1 MARKSRKELITTLRA
16 GIEPE
21 KTQADAGVEKQRQY
35 NAGAYAR
42 LSVLET
48 RDKKDSEALQNQ
60 KALLREYIFEHP
72 ELQLAA
78 EYEDNG
84 ETGTNFE
91 REGFQ
96 RLIEDVRRG
105 LIDCIVVKDLSR
117 FGRDH
122 IEVEHYLQHIFPHW
136 GVRFISISDGYDS
149 ADESTFDRLTVALKN
164 IVNNIYSKDISLK
177 SGGVLREKQAR
188 GEFIGAYASYGY
200 IKDPQNRHRILP
212 DPEAAE
218 VVREIY
224 RRKLAGQ
231 GDTAITRWLNAS
243 GILSPCSYRY
253 QKGIIKDK
261 RYAQA
266 KPWLVQS
273 VKIILRSEVYL
284 GHMVQGRRICEFY
297 ANRPDRMLPQ
307 EEWTVV
313 KNTHEPLVSQEDFD
327 RVQEI
332 NRSAKEAYHAN
343 LGKYDA
349 LGKTENLLRG
359 LVFCADCGRPLV
371 RYKQV
376 TSKGKYVRYFY
387 LCPNYAAQLEHSG
400 CTYKFVPEETL
411 IGMVEALITKELLL
425 AADLKALADR
435 KAARHTSAIEEA
447 GRALK
452 GAMAEQNKL
461 AALRERL
468 LRDYLA
474 KLIDQQDYER
484 IRTRYQAEEDDLTER
499 VKELR
504 SKQRSEN
511 RLLTQGNKWFS
522 AVSSCSLPFA
532 LTGETAKLLIERVMI
547 HDNTRWDVVFRF
559 RDERQAI
566 LEDAAG
572 EGAESA

>member
-1 MARKSRKELITTLRA
+1 MARKSRKELIATLRA
-16 GIEPE
+16 GAVPE
-21 KTQADAGVEKQRQY
+21 KAQSAAVEEAPRQY
-35 NAGAYAR
+35 SAGAYAR

-60 KALLREYIFEHP
+60 KALLREYIAEHP
-72 ELQLAA
+72 ELRLAR

-96 RLIEDVRRG
+96 SLIEDVRRG

-122 IEVEHYLQHIFPHW
+122 VEVEHYLQHIFPHL
-136 GVRFISISDGYDS
+136 GVRFIAISDGYDS
-149 ADESTFDRLTVALKN
+149 ADASTFDRLTVALKN

-200 IKDPQNRHRILP
+200 IKDPRNRHRIIP
-212 DPEAAE
+212 DPETAQ
-218 VVREIY
+218 VVQEIY
-224 RRKLAGQ
+224 RRKLEGQ

-243 GILSPCSYRY
+243 GILSPSCYRY
-253 QKGIIKDK
+253 QKGIIRDE
-261 RYAQA
+261 RYAQP
-266 KPWLVQS
+266 KPWLVQT
-273 VKIILRSEVYL
+273 VKNILRSEVYL

-307 EEWTVV
+307 DEWTVV

-332 NRSAKEAYHAN
+332 NRKAKAAYHEN

-349 LGKTENLLRG
+349 LGKTENLLKG

-376 TSKGKYVRYFY
+376 TSKGKYVHYYY

-400 CTYKFVPEETL
+400 CTYKFVPEEKL
-411 IGMVEALITKELLL
+411 IGAVEAIAAKEILL
-425 AADLKALADR
+425 AADLKALAKR
-435 KAARHTSAIEEA
+435 KTAQHTAAAEEA

-452 GAMAEQNKL
+452 GALAEQNKL
-461 AALRERL
+461 HALRERL

-474 KLIDQQDYER
+474 KLMDQRDYER
-484 IRTRYQAEEDDLTER
+484 IRAKYQAEEDDLNAR
-499 VKELR
+499 IKELR
-504 SKQRSEN
+504 AKQREEK
-511 RLLTQGNKWFS
+511 RLLTQDNPWFT
-522 AVSSCSLPFA
+522 AVTSCSLPFS
-532 LTGETAKLLIERVMI
+532 LTRETAKLLIERITVY
-547 HDNTRWDVVFRF
+547 DNARWEITFRF

-566 LEDAAG
+566 LEDAMR
-572 EGAESA
+572 EGART

>member
-16 GIEPE
+16 GSEPE
-21 KTQADAGVEKQRQY
+21 KVQIADVEEAPRQY

-60 KALLREYIFEHP
+60 KALLRDYIAEHA
-72 ELQLAA
+72 ELRLVR
-78 EYEDNG
+78 EYEDDG
-84 ETGTNFE
+84 ETGTNFD
-91 REGFQ
+91 RQGFQ
-96 RLIEDVRRG
+96 LLIEDVRRG

-122 IEVEHYLQHIFPHW
+122 VEVEHYLQHIFPHL
-136 GVRFISISDGYDS
+136 GVRFIAISDGYDS
-149 ADESTFDRLTVALKN
+149 ADASTFDRLAVALKN

-200 IKDPQNRHRILP
+200 IKDPQDRHRIIP
-212 DPEAAE
+212 DPETAQ

-224 RRKLAGQ
+224 RRKLEGQ

-253 QKGIIKDK
+253 QKGIIRDK
-261 RYAQA
+261 RYAQP
-266 KPWLVQS
+266 KPWLVQT
-273 VKIILRSEVYL
+273 VKGILRSEVYL

-307 EEWTVV
+307 SEWTVV
-313 KNTHEPLVSQEDFD
+313 KNTHEPLISQEDFD

-332 NRSAKEAYHAN
+332 NRQAKEAYRAN

-349 LGKTENLLRG
+349 LGKTENLLKG

-376 TSKGKYVRYFY
+376 TSKGKYVHYYY

-400 CTYKFVPEETL
+400 CTYKFVPEEKL
-411 IGMVEALITKELLL
+411 IGAVESITAKEILL
-425 AADLKALADR
+425 AADLKALGR
-435 KAARHTSAIEEA
+435 KKAAQHTAAVEEA
-447 GRALK
+447 GRVLK
-452 GAMAEQNKL
+452 CVLAEQNKL
-461 AALRERL
+461 RSLRERL

-474 KLIDQQDYER
+474 KRMSQRDYER
-484 IRTRYQAEEDDLTER
+484 IRARYQSDEDALEKRIEDLR
-499 VKELR
+499 AR
-504 SKQRSEN
+504 QHREN
-511 RLLTQGNKWFS
+511 RLLTQENRWFS
-522 AVSSCSLPFA
+522 AIASCSTPFS
-532 LTGETAKLLIERVMI
+532 LTRETAKLLIERITVY
-547 HDNTRWDVVFRF
+547 DNTRWEITFRF

-566 LEDAAG
+566 LEDAMR
-572 EGAESA
+572 EGART

>member
-1 MARKSRKELITTLRA
+1 MARKSRKELITNLRA
-16 GIEPE
+16 GVEPE
-21 KTQADAGVEKQRQY
+21 AKQDAAVEVQQRQY

-60 KALLREYIFEHP
+60 KALLREYIIEHS
-72 ELQLAA
+72 ELQLAG

-122 IEVEHYLQHIFPHW
+122 VEVEHYLQHIFPHL

-200 IKDPQNRHRILP
+200 IKDPQNRHRIIP

-224 RRKLAGQ
+224 RRKLEGQ

-243 GILSPCSYRY
+243 GILSPCTYRY
-253 QKGIIKDK
+253 RKGIIKDE
-261 RYAQA
+261 RYAQG

-273 VKIILRSEVYL
+273 VKNILRSEVYL

-327 RVQEI
+327 RVQEL
-332 NRSAKEAYHAN
+332 NRRAKEAYHAN

-349 LGKTENLLRG
+349 LGKTENLLKG

-376 TSKGKYVRYFY
+376 TSKGKYVRYY
-387 LCPNYAAQLEHSG
+387 YMCPNYAAQLEHSG

-411 IGMVEALITKELLL
+411 IGVVETIATKEILL
-425 AADLKALADR
+425 AADLKALAER
-435 KAARHTSAIEEA
+435 KAAQHTSVVEEA
-447 GRALK
+447 GRMMKAAL
-452 GAMAEQNKL
+452 AEQNKL
-461 AALRERL
+461 KALRERL
-468 LRDYLA
+468 LRDYLG
-474 KLIDQQDYER
+474 KLLDQRDYER
-484 IRTRYQAEEDDLTER
+484 IRAQYQTEEDTLNAR

-504 SKQRSEN
+504 TRQRSEN
-511 RLLTQGNKWFS
+511 RLLTQGNQWFH

-532 LTGETAKLLIERVMI
+532 LTRETAKLLIERVTVY
-547 HDNTRWDVVFRF
+547 DNTRWEVTFRF

-566 LEDAAG
+566 LEDTMR
-572 EGAESA
+572 EEAESA